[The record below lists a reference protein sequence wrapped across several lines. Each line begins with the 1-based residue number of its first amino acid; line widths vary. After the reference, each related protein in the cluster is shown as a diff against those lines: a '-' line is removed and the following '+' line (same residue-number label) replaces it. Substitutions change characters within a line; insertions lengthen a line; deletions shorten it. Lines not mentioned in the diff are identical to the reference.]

1 MAMFKKI
8 FATVPE
14 KDFYKFKDRTKQ
26 EDVSIGDALR
36 TLAIL
41 YANGATITIPKN
53 KEKEVKE
60 YAKQNIYLKE
70 HNNEQV
76 DNDKFDK

>member
-14 KDFYKFKDRTKQ
+14 KDFYNFKDRARE

-41 YANGATITIPKN
+41 YAHGATITIPKH
-53 KEKEVKE
+53 KEKEIKE
-60 YAKQNIYLKE
+60 YAKKNIYLKE
-70 HNNEQV
+70 HNDEQV
-76 DNDKFDK
+76 DNDKSDK